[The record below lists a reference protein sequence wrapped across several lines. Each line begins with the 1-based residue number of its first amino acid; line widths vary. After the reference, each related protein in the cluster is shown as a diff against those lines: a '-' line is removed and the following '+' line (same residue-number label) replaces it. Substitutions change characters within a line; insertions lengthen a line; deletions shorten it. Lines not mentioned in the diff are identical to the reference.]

1 MDTLV
6 NSAYEDLCR
15 VPPMGTR
22 DKETPVTGPRGGT
35 STVTKSGLIRFVVY
49 LHQDERQALRRA
61 AFEREVSASEI
72 VREALRAH
80 LDIED

>member
-1 MDTLV
+1 MA
-6 NSAYEDLCR
+6 SKKSEQ
-15 VPPMGTR
+15 
-22 DKETPVTGPRGGT
+22 VTGPRGGT
-35 STVTKSGLIRFVVY
+35 TTVTKSGLIRFVVY

-80 LDIED
+80 LEIED